1 MVEVKR
7 NLIQVRLTDSQ
18 LKEFNNVKRA
28 LHANN
33 NADAIRELINDKE
46 LTSGTTQDVL
56 HDISTQYNDLTAKI
70 GALMW
75 DSRNLT
81 SNMNQIAHAANIAK
95 DTDPSNAD
103 TWNWIVNQLQKMFP
117 VVEKLSNSTSATN
130 AWLKESRGSRGRS
143 TV

>member
-1 MVEVKR
+1 MVDVKR

-143 TV
+143 SV

>member
-143 TV
+143 SV

>member
-75 DSRNLT
+75 DSHNLT

-143 TV
+143 SV